1 MDRQILDANG
11 NAIETK
17 AIATREATLD
27 AGLVNLLD
35 PVSIDGRAKE
45 ILEAAGVYRD
55 TMMRIVLRQTAVSQW
70 VIFAGDGRENVYPM
84 GAAAAAMFAF
94 FGLHWS
100 TPGPTDTLYDAELY
114 VEKDGT
120 QWWRVE
126 SKLWRGDK
134 FITSAVGKRKLGE
147 GYAKNELDAQLGA
160 FENLQS
166 RACRSVFGLG
176 AKSRDE
182 LKALG
187 IDLTNARQAS
197 FQDHK
202 SGLASDPNEAVIRW
216 GRMKGMKVSEIADTD
231 LSYYLNAEKKSL
243 ADPEKAKYKKSIEA
257 MITALETEIAKRA
270 KVAEGNPELD
280 SLLIHIREECAALG
294 VPEDKVEAGIKSAT
308 TVDIA
313 KKWLEQLRARRK
325 KAADEAAAPE
335 PGSRG

>member
-1 MDRQILDANG
+1 MKCIWLAFFLLVSAEAASPEWTQWAGPNG
-11 NAIETK
+11 NFTVDAK
-17 AIATREATLD
+17 GIAGTWP
-27 AGLVNLLD
+27 AG
-35 PVSIDGRAKE
+35 
-45 ILEAAGVYRD
+45 
-55 TMMRIVLRQTAVSQW
+55 
-70 VIFAGDGRENVYPM
+70 
-84 GAAAAAMFAF
+84 
-94 FGLHWS
+94 
-100 TPGPTDTLYDAELY
+100 GP
-114 VEKDGT
+114 K
-120 QWWRVE
+120 Q
-126 SKLWRGDK
+126 LW
-134 FITSAVGKRKLGE
+134 KRKLGE

-243 ADPEKAKYKKSIEA
+243 AAPEKAKYKKSIEA